1 MWIQEIKSCGW
12 RRRILKRRQQE
23 VEYRSQVRLEGTHK
37 SLVDIGTGPVVV
49 GGSNDLNVIANHLL
63 DCFGH
68 LWCKTLMSR
77 LQSKLGVL

>member
-37 SLVDIGTGPVVV
+37 SLVDIGTGPVV

-63 DCFGH
+63 DGFGY
-68 LWCKTLMSR
+68 LWCKTLMFCS
-77 LQSKLGVL
+77 QSKLEVL